1 MMEKLVLN
9 IAVVRSTKKTSGGG
23 EDGGIETG
31 RDEKG
36 TRRNGREWREGRRVS
51 PGGGE
56 RSRRGKGWRRWRG
69 DGHGRLREKEWKK
82 NGIEIRVLEWCGLE
96 KRERVEEENPFGK
109 ERTASPASLPT
120 NLNSQTA
127 ASQLIIILLFNLL
140 LNTNTPF
147 HSQLILQL
155 TFTYGESLW

>member
-9 IAVVRSTKKTSGGG
+9 IAVVRSTKTSGGG

-69 DGHGRLREKEWKK
+69 DGHGRLREKSGGRMELRLGFW
-82 NGIEIRVLEWCGLE
+82 NGV
-96 KRERVEEENPFGK
+96 V
-109 ERTASPASLPT
+109 
-120 NLNSQTA
+120 
-127 ASQLIIILLFNLL
+127 
-140 LNTNTPF
+140 
-147 HSQLILQL
+147 
-155 TFTYGESLW
+155 